1 MTEISRSVVRL
12 DHRPKVRGEAVYV
25 ADHPMD
31 GVLYAKTLR
40 SDRARARIV
49 GLTLL
54 ELPEGYVIADWRDI
68 PAAGQNAVFIIG
80 DDTPVFAAETVEFIG
95 DPIAMIAGPNLREVE
110 RLLGEIKV
118 EYEDLEP
125 VLNPKQSE
133 KIFYTFGHEKG
144 DLDGAFAEADKI
156 YEETFRTGYQEH
168 GYLDTQGILVIPE
181 ADGMTIRGSIQCP
194 YYVHKAVAKVMGLE
208 PEQVKVIQD
217 VTGGG
222 FGGKEDYPSMLASR
236 VAVIAH
242 KAGKPVR
249 AIYDRREDMETTS
262 KRHPTISRYRAA
274 VKDGKVTAMD
284 VDVIYNAGA
293 YATISMVVLQRG
305 VICANG
311 VYDIPNLRVKG
322 RSVKTSTVPN
332 GAFRGFGAP
341 QIFFSAEQFMAH
353 IAQDLGIDPAMFK
366 EAHFAKLGDETSTR
380 GKYHFP
386 VPLPEMNRKLI
397 EASGYWEK
405 RKAYDKQAPGRYQR
419 GIGISYSFHGGG
431 FTGTGERDKIKA
443 RAVLHK
449 YPNGKVEILTAG
461 TEMGQGLFTTFAKI
475 VAKELDLPLEQ
486 IIITLPNTSR
496 VPDSGPTVASRSI
509 MIVGELLRKA
519 AVRLKAEWVEEAEQ
533 RFEEQ
538 FTQPEWQI
546 PFDYEKF
553 QGDAYPTYSWGA
565 HCIELEID
573 TYTGEHKVLGAWGCY
588 DVGTPIDMTV
598 IIGQMEGG
606 FLQGIGYAHMEQ
618 MNYDKRGRIRSVSY
632 SDYTMPT
639 AADVP
644 KLDILIHVE
653 EYPEGPFGAK
663 GAGELPI
670 VGVPGAYV
678 NALEQAVGQEINHIP
693 VSMEDT
699 LEAYCRGAHCAS
711 APVPSTHTKREVKHP

>member
-1 MTEISRSVVRL
+1 MIQVTQISKSVVKL
-12 DHRPKVRGEAVYV
+12 DHTPKVRGEAVYA

-40 SDRARARIV
+40 STRARARIL
-49 GLTLL
+49 GFTLP
-54 ELPEGYVIADWRDI
+54 ELPDGYVVADWRDV
-68 PAAGQNAVFIIG
+68 PAAGQNGVPIIG
-80 DDTPVFAAETVEFIG
+80 DDTPVFAAEMVEFIG
-95 DPIAMIAGPNLREVE
+95 DPIAMVAGPDMRVVE
-110 RLLGEIKV
+110 HILSEIKV
-118 EYEDLEP
+118 EYDDIEP
-125 VLNPKQSE
+125 VFNPEESE
-133 KIFYTFGHEKG
+133 TVFYTFGHEKG
-144 DLDGAFAEADKI
+144 NPDQAFAEADKI

-168 GYLDTQGILVIPE
+168 GYLETQGITVIPE
-181 ADGMTIRGSIQCP
+181 DGGITIHGSIQCP
-194 YYVHKAVAKVMGLE
+194 YYVHKAVTKVMGLE
-208 PEQVKVIQD
+208 PKQVKVKQD

-236 VAVIAH
+236 VAVTAQ

-249 AIYDRREDMETTS
+249 AIYDRREDMEATS

-293 YATISMVVLQRG
+293 YTTISMVVLQRG

-311 VYDIPNLRVKG
+311 VYNIPNLRVRG
-322 RSVKTSTVPN
+322 RSVKTNTVPN

-341 QIFFSAEQFMAH
+341 QTFFSAELFMAH
-353 IAQDLGIDPAMFK
+353 IARDLGIDPTVFK
-366 EAHFAKLGDETSTR
+366 ERHFVQVGDETSTK

-386 VPLPEMNRKLI
+386 VPLPEMNQKLI

-405 RKAYDKQAPGRYQR
+405 RKAYAVQATGRYQR
-419 GIGISYSFHGGG
+419 GIGMSYSFHGGG
-431 FTGTGERDKIKA
+431 FTGTGEKDIIKA
-443 RAVLHK
+443 RIVLQKH
-449 YPNGKVEILTAG
+449 PNGKVEILTAG
-461 TEMGQGLFTTFAKI
+461 AEMGQGLFTTFAKI
-475 VAKELDLPLEQ
+475 VAKELDLPLDR
-486 IIITLPNTSR
+486 IIINLPDTSR

-519 AVRLKAEWVEEAEQ
+519 AIKLKGEWIEETAQRVEEH
-533 RFEEQ
+533 

-565 HCIELEID
+565 HCIEIEVD

-588 DVGTPIDMTV
+588 DVGTPIDLTV
-598 IIGQMEGG
+598 VMGQMEGG

-644 KLDILIHVE
+644 KLDILLHVE
-653 EYPEGPFGAK
+653 EYPEGPYGAK

-678 NALEQAVGQEINHIP
+678 NALEQAVRRDFSHIP
-693 VSMEDT
+693 VSIEAT
-699 LEAYCRGAHCAS
+699 LDAWEEGERS
-711 APVPSTHTKREVKHP
+711 